1 MEMKE
6 FEGMMDLRNLPKTIK
21 MFFTMFIIVMGLGY
35 IAAVTNV
42 GLSEGLTF
50 TDIANHYRGNEAL
63 MIEAPGP
70 AELMTHSHTHLLSM
84 SMMMF
89 TLGLIFMF
97 TRSLPAW
104 LKKFVLVDA
113 YVAILIAVSSFWLI
127 RYVAAWMSVFMAL
140 SGMLLGISLLFMTFT
155 PLYEM
160 WLRKK

>member
-6 FEGMMDLRNLPKTIK
+6 FESKLDLRNLPKTIK
-21 MFFTMFIIVMGLGY
+21 LFFTMFIIVMGLGY
-35 IAAVTNV
+35 MTAVANI
-42 GLSEGLTF
+42 GLSEGLSF
-50 TDIANHYRGNEAL
+50 KDIANHYRGNEEL
-63 MIEAPGP
+63 MIEAPG
-70 AELMTHSHTHLLSM
+70 AKELMTHSHTHLLSM

-97 TRSLPAW
+97 TTSLPAW

-113 YVAILIAVSSFWLI
+113 YVAILIAVSAFWLI
-127 RYVAAWMSVFMAL
+127 RYVAAEMAVLMAL

-160 WLRKK
+160 WLKKK